1 MGKAARY
8 KRTIML
14 NRLRGR
20 GQQHPRAQD
29 NQQATRLLPETALVD
44 EAMPSGIPAEG
55 KTLVTISSQ
64 FGSGGSEVGRMVAK
78 ECGLLYLDHEI
89 LAEVARRSGLNV
101 EQAASRDERTLG
113 MARHVLEALHSNSP
127 FSINVD
133 TLLNPTLPP
142 AYTQELVYWQVTR
155 RVIMELATAGNAV
168 IIGRGSQFLLRD
180 KPRTLHVYIFA
191 PRSQR
196 IENVMLHQQVTR
208 DRANRM
214 VDRRDYEQAA
224 YLNRY
229 FGSSQDHPDLYHLL
243 MDTKLFP
250 IEQAAD
256 IIKQTLP
263 L

>member
-1 MGKAARY
+1 
-8 KRTIML
+8 ML
-14 NRLRGR
+14 NFFRGR
-20 GQQHPRAQD
+20 SQQQTRAQSD
-29 NQQATRLLPETALVD
+29 RQKTKLLPETILED
-44 EAMPSGIPAEG
+44 EALAEGIPAEG
-55 KTLVTISSQ
+55 KIVVTIASQ
-64 FGSGGSEVGRMVAK
+64 FGSGGSEVGRIVAN

-89 LAEVARRSGLNV
+89 IAEVARRSGVNV

-180 KPRTLHVYIFA
+180 RPRTLHVYIFA

-196 IENVMLHQQVTR
+196 IENVMLHQQVSR
-208 DRANRM
+208 DRATRM
-214 VDRRDYEQAA
+214 VDRRDYEQEA
-224 YLNRY
+224 YLSRY
-229 FGSSQDHPDLYHLL
+229 FGSGQDHPDLYHLL
-243 MDTKLFP
+243 MNTHLFP

-263 L
+263 LLATFEG

>member
-1 MGKAARY
+1 
-8 KRTIML
+8 ML
-14 NRLRGR
+14 NFFRGR
-20 GQQHPRAQD
+20 SQQQTRAQSD
-29 NQQATRLLPETALVD
+29 QQNTKLLPETVLEDAALP
-44 EAMPSGIPAEG
+44 EGIPVEG
-55 KTLVTISSQ
+55 KIVVTISSQ
-64 FGSGGSEVGRMVAK
+64 FGSGGSEVGRIVAN
-78 ECGLLYLDHEI
+78 ECGLLYLDHDI
-89 LAEVARRSGLNV
+89 IAEVAKRSGV
-101 EQAASRDERTLG
+101 DIEQAASRDERTLG

-127 FSINVD
+127 FSINVN
-133 TLLNPTLPP
+133 TLLNPGLPP
-142 AYTQELVYWQVTR
+142 AYAQELVYWQVTR

-180 KPRTLHVYIFA
+180 RPRTLHVYIFA

-196 IENVMLHQQVTR
+196 IENVMLHQQVSR
-208 DRANRM
+208 DRATRM
-214 VDRRDYEQAA
+214 VDRRDYEQEA

-263 L
+263 LLATFGG

>member
-1 MGKAARY
+1 
-8 KRTIML
+8 ML
-14 NRLRGR
+14 NFFRGR
-20 GQQHPRAQD
+20 SQQQTRAQSD
-29 NQQATRLLPETALVD
+29 QQKTKLLPETILED
-44 EAMPSGIPAEG
+44 EALSEGIPVEG
-55 KTLVTISSQ
+55 KIVVTISSQ
-64 FGSGGSEVGRMVAK
+64 FGSGGSEVGRIVAK

-89 LAEVARRSGLNV
+89 IAEVAKRSGVNV

-196 IENVMLHQQVTR
+196 IENVMLHQQVNR
-208 DRANRM
+208 DRATRM
-214 VDRRDYEQAA
+214 VDRRDYEQEA

-243 MDTKLFP
+243 MDTHLFP

-263 L
+263 LLATFEG